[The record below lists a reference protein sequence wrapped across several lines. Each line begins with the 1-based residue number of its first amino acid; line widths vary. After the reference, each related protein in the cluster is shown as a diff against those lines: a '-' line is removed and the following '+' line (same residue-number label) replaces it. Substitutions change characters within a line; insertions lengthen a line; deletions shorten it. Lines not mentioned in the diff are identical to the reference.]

1 MDECYM
7 LKFSSEVSLTS
18 SYFEC
23 FKIWHGFLSEKS
35 NCKIVIILPNIST
48 VDCFSLKTKGSREC
62 KRNSEYRA
70 AYAAKSNNK
79 RSKNTL
85 GG

>member
-1 MDECYM
+1 MDELYM
-7 LKFSSEVSLTS
+7 QKFSSEVNVTNN
-18 SYFEC
+18 YFEC
-23 FKIWHGFLSEKS
+23 FRILHGILSEKS
-35 NCKIVIILPNIST
+35 NCKLIIILPNMSSF
-48 VDCFSLKTKGSREC
+48 DCFPLKTKGSREC
-62 KRNSEYRA
+62 KFNAEYWA

>member
-1 MDECYM
+1 MDEFYM
-7 LKFSSEVSLTS
+7 QKFSSEVNVTNN
-18 SYFEC
+18 YFEC

-35 NCKIVIILPNIST
+35 NCRLIIILPNMSS
-48 VDCFSLKTKGSREC
+48 VDCFSLKTKGSREW
-62 KRNSEYRA
+62 KLNAEYWA